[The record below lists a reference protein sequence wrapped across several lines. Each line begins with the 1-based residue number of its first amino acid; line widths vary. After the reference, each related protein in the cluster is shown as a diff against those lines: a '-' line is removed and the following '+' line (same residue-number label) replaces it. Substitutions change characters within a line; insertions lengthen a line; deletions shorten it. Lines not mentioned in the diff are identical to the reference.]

1 MIRKPKNIFL
11 HFLNKDTQEI
21 CGVDT
26 RKSQDALA
34 RLQKGLNASVLL
46 CDAET
51 FCFLPL
57 GFWFE
62 SPYTRKLLIQCSEF
76 VAEDYVRFSI
86 RERDLRVFIE
96 KKRQQYYPF
105 HRTERAYEDFFDDT
119 VFQLLESLN
128 PTFQNR
134 LSRIGEKCSTIWRI
148 DHNLLLDNNSGDLK
162 YIYSIIPD
170 VETKEKIVKAIL
182 SAANNQEGPFVWKN
196 IRDIMA
202 NLSIQDGQFADK
214 LRIYFEKNYYD
225 VYLEEYAAT
234 NLFYFSPVDQG
245 IQFHSEPPSDSIA
258 NYTWF
263 KTFLGQLGL
272 DALLS
277 APAWK
282 IVKIR
287 QSGSWADLQEAY
299 IRACNSK
306 RRIEVACATALK
318 ESESDIDIEK
328 AVETI
333 RNILATSQGVLF
345 VPNHIKVESSVPVK
359 EADAV
364 DVLVMVATLEEEEA
378 ITKNTSWEC
387 KETSKGY
394 EYFVRKEG
402 QLRFAL
408 ARSVD
413 MGRESTALATQFY
426 INELKPRFLAMAG
439 FCAGK
444 RGAVQLGDVVVP
456 AKVYQY
462 GTGKQV
468 SETEILPEIN
478 AFRLNNRWRQK
489 VERFGSEWRKN
500 ILLPKPITYESQY
513 FFLIKTLAKHDFCV
527 KMETLKS
534 NRDACDIRRII
545 GEEKDRG
552 NLDLNGDTVT
562 ATEQGKEQ
570 YNYDVQIKYP
580 DEYEDPELKLRV
592 GVLATGDSVQAW
604 DGIFQELEK
613 KCDRKTCVLDMEGIA
628 IAGVSEFNDLQFII
642 AKGVGDFASG
652 TKPFD
657 NRYIPYAVF
666 SAYQFLV
673 AFFNH
678 ITSSESMQTTQ

>member
-21 CGVDT
+21 YGVDT

-51 FCFLPL
+51 FCCLPL

-62 SPYTRKLLIQCSEF
+62 SPYTRMLLIQCSDF
-76 VAEDYVRFSI
+76 LAEDYVRFSI
-86 RERDLRVFIE
+86 RERDLQIFIE

-105 HRTERAYEDFFDDT
+105 HRAEQTYEGFFDDAAL
-119 VFQLLESLN
+119 QLLESLN
-128 PTFQNR
+128 PTFQDR
-134 LSRIGEKCSTIWRI
+134 LAKIGEKCSTVWRI

-162 YIYSIIPD
+162 NIYSIIPD
-170 VETKEKIVKAIL
+170 VGTKEKIAKAIL
-182 SAANNQEGPFVWKN
+182 SAANNQESPFVWKN

-202 NLSIQDGQFADK
+202 NLPIRDEQLEKK
-214 LRIYFEKNYYD
+214 LRIYFERNYYD
-225 VYLEEYAAT
+225 VYLEEYKAT
-234 NLFYFSPVDQG
+234 NLFHFSPVDKG
-245 IQFHSEPPSDSIA
+245 IQFHSKLPSDSIA

-263 KTFLGQLGL
+263 KTFLGQLDL
-272 DALLS
+272 DILLS
-277 APAWK
+277 APACK

-287 QSGSWADLQEAY
+287 QSASWADLQEVY
-299 IRACNSK
+299 IRACNSTK
-306 RRIEVACATALK
+306 QRIETACAVALK
-318 ESESDIDIEK
+318 ESESDIDIK
-328 AVETI
+328 RAVGTI
-333 RNILATSQGVLF
+333 RNILAASQGVLF
-345 VPNHIKVESSVPVK
+345 VPNQKKLESSVPVK
-359 EADAV
+359 EAV
-364 DVLVMVATLEEEEA
+364 DILVMVATLEEEEA
-378 ITKNTSWEC
+378 ITRNTEWEC
-387 KETSKGY
+387 RKTSKGY

-402 QLRFAL
+402 ELRFAL
-408 ARSVD
+408 ARSID
-413 MGRESTALATQFY
+413 MGRESTALAAQFY

-444 RGAVQLGDVVVP
+444 RGDVQLGDVVVP

-478 AFRLNNRWRQK
+478 AFRLNSRWKQK

-500 ILLPKPITYESQY
+500 VLLPRPITYEAQY
-513 FFLIKTLAKHDFCV
+513 HFLIKTLAEYDFRV
-527 KMETLKS
+527 KMAILKS
-534 NRDACDIRRII
+534 NKDACDIRQII
-545 GEEKDRG
+545 LKEQKLG
-552 NLDLNGDTVT
+552 NLDLNKDVLF
-562 ATEQGKEQ
+562 ATKKGRKQ
-570 YNYDVQIKYP
+570 YNQDIQINYS

-613 KCDRKTCVLDMEGIA
+613 KGDRKTCVLDMEGIA
-628 IAGVSEFNDLQFII
+628 IAGVSEFNDIPFII

-678 ITSSESMQTTQ
+678 ITDSESM